1 MESDHG
7 RGNHTTVKLRHH
19 PLVYY
24 SGLPSW
30 PPLWVRTDDI
40 SKRPIQS
47 DEIGTLAQVRFDDFS
62 SCKIMLRM
70 QEGETQYAAVLMFD
84 DQEFCVRVYQAVKY
98 LVGKPVKEL
107 GEIEI
112 E

>member
-1 MESDHG
+1 
-7 RGNHTTVKLRHH
+7 
-19 PLVYY
+19 
-24 SGLPSW
+24 
-30 PPLWVRTDDI
+30 
-40 SKRPIQS
+40 
-47 DEIGTLAQVRFDDFS
+47 
-62 SCKIMLRM
+62 M